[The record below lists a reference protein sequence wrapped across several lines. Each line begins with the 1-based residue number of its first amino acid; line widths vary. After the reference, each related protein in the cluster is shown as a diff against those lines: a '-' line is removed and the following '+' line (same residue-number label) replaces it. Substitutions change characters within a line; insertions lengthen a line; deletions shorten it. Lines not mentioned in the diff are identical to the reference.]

1 MASETQRP
9 GDAARRLLRATDR
22 GALATSLAGGAEA
35 AAGGW
40 PYASLVLL
48 ACDHDAAPL
57 LLISDLAEHSKN
69 IADDPRVGLLIDGTV
84 GRTDP
89 LTGPRVTILGTAEKT
104 DDARF
109 KARFVARHPAA
120 ALYADFADFHLY
132 RVAVTRAHFVAGFG
146 RIHWIDAADFV
157 GGTAG
162 AALAESEEELIRQ
175 WNGRAEMADRM
186 AQLATG
192 RRATGWRV
200 TGVDLRRDGIVAR
213 LEFPTPADSA
223 DAAAQAVD
231 NLLGSPKPKKRR

>member
-1 MASETQRP
+1 MAPETQRP
-9 GDAARRLLRATDR
+9 GDAARRLLRAVDR

-120 ALYADFADFHLY
+120 AQLLPAHPLRHAGLQRLRPDQAKRPPVPVVGRFRRRYP
-132 RVAVTRAHFVAGFG
+132 AVEAP
-146 RIHWIDAADFV
+146 
-157 GGTAG
+157 
-162 AALAESEEELIRQ
+162 LI
-175 WNGRAEMADRM
+175 
-186 AQLATG
+186 LK
-192 RRATGWRV
+192 
-200 TGVDLRRDGIVAR
+200 
-213 LEFPTPADSA
+213 PAS
-223 DAAAQAVD
+223 
-231 NLLGSPKPKKRR
+231 